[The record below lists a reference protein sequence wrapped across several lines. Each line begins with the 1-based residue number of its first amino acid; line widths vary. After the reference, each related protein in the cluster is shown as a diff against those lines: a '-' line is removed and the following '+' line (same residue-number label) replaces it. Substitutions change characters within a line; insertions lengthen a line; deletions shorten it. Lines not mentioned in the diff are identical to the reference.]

1 MHVVDQYELILCRE
15 KEKTSDHINFVKSDA
30 TVTSSAQNI
39 QLKTEKKMDENDI
52 SEEEL
57 DCSSFTESR
66 GYKRKMAELDEKS
79 RRLKAQFAEENR
91 QTIESMNEIVEE
103 IKQSQEREDGIT
115 NEIEEMRRR
124 QDEIKDDLKSLDE
137 IAQRRELEDKKWK
150 EKMDKKKKKVARK
163 LEKIRAERRKYQ
175 EEKGDENE
183 STEEHDQ
190 SDENQMKVQRVR
202 AANVLPRQMKPL

>member
-163 LEKIRAERRKYQ
+163 PEPNDVNTKKRKVM
-175 EEKGDENE
+175 K
-183 STEEHDQ
+183 T
-190 SDENQMKVQRVR
+190 NQQRNTINR
-202 AANVLPRQMKPL
+202 MRIK